1 MIDEAITELT
11 PLVGVRA
18 ACAAVGRPRASHY
31 RRHRPAP
38 APRPPRPE
46 PKPQPRALTQAERQ
60 EVLDLLHAERFVD
73 LSPAE
78 VWAILLDEG
87 RYLCSE
93 ATMYRLLRQ
102 THGEVRDRRRH
113 AVHPPRVKPELVAHA
128 PNECWSWD
136 ITKLAGPAKWTYYYL
151 LVTWNQAAW
160 RHRSRRRWDEHD
172 DGGADDGG
180 ASVAGVGS
188 LPAGCGVVAGVGGS
202 GSGASHDRR
211 VFAGAGGVPAL
222 V

>member
-93 ATMYRLLRQ
+93 ATMY
-102 THGEVRDRRRH
+102 GCSDRPTARCGTG
-113 AVHPPRVKPELVAHA
+113 VAT
-128 PNECWSWD
+128 PF
-136 ITKLAGPAKWTYYYL
+136 IRPG
-151 LVTWNQAAW
+151 
-160 RHRSRRRWDEHD
+160 
-172 DGGADDGG
+172 
-180 ASVAGVGS
+180 
-188 LPAGCGVVAGVGGS
+188 
-202 GSGASHDRR
+202 
-211 VFAGAGGVPAL
+211 
-222 V
+222 